1 MKPIPITMFGKDHF
15 SLLALIE
22 ILCVDFQGLVSDTH
36 RRSFRVNL
44 TRHPGYGYFPMGV
57 NGHEWKSSY
66 GTRLKGF
73 FDKKDPKL
81 QLKGHDDWDCVA
93 DFERA
98 GLLENKGTGM
108 NPVFKLTPLGQSAVA
123 ELRKHKQGGG
133 NFADFNPTRAD
144 GVLAA

>member
-66 GTRLKGF
+66 GTRLKGYSIQSDMPAIF
-73 FDKKDPKL
+73 KKKAIDR
-81 QLKGHDDWDCVA
+81 DDVILPEILIK
-93 DFERA
+93 DFREDIKTIMEPFIDILWNAA
-98 GLLENKGTGM
+98 GYPRNMTKD
-108 NPVFKLTPLGQSAVA
+108 N
-123 ELRKHKQGGG
+123 
-133 NFADFNPTRAD
+133 
-144 GVLAA
+144 